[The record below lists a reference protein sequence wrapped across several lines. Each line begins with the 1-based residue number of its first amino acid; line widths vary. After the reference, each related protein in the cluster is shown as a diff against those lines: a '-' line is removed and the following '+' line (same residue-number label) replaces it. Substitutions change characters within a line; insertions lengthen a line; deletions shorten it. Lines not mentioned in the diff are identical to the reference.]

1 MKIDIEITTFSTQLI
16 LKYWVSI
23 SIYNEKESILLILT
37 CLNNIFEK
45 MQFLKMYDLLLDS
58 VNQYVIYLLG
68 YLIEYGLS

>member
-23 SIYNEKESILLILT
+23 SIYNEKESIWLILT

-68 YLIEYGLS
+68 YLIEHGLS